1 MKKKFLC
8 NCIITLGLLLFL
20 TLIIPYLP
28 LHSTATAQASE
39 TDKDKKNNYRLYVNS
54 KTLVKG
60 KSFVLKLDNLGD
72 NSKVTFKSNDSEIAS
87 VNDDGTIT
95 AVKVGVAIITVT
107 IKDDTDSPPLTCE
120 VTVGPPAFS
129 VKLTRSKI
137 ILGLNN
143 SDFLRV
149 ILKPTNTAE
158 EAKFSSNDPS
168 IVNVSP
174 GGRITANKIGLTY
187 LFAEIESSNSDGTPK
202 YAMCSVIV
210 TSSSDAPLL
219 DTYFNDHPELNY
231 ISESDL
237 AQALDEFFN
246 GGSAASSNSLVS
258 DLNHFLNSEFDLS
271 DLRSD
276 MKAANSNNASDSKT
290 EIISSN
296 K

>member
-1 MKKKFLC
+1 MKKNFLC

-20 TLIIPYLP
+20 TLIVPYMP
-28 LHSTATAQASE
+28 LQSTAVAQASE
-39 TDKDKKNNYRLYVNS
+39 TTKDKKNDYRLYVNS
-54 KTLVKG
+54 KILVKG
-60 KSFVLKLDNLGD
+60 KSFVLKVNNLAE

-107 IKDDTDSPPLTCE
+107 IKDDTDPTNLYCE

-129 VKLTRSKI
+129 VKLTRSRI

-143 SDFLRV
+143 IDFLRV

-158 EAKFSSNDPS
+158 DAKFSSNDPS
-168 IVNVSP
+168 IASVSP

-210 TSSSDAPLL
+210 TSTSDASLL
-219 DTYFNDHPELNY
+219 DAYFNDHQELNY
-231 ISESDL
+231 IPESDL
-237 AQALDEFFN
+237 AKALDEFFN

-258 DLNHFLNSEFDLS
+258 DLNKFLDSEFDLS
-271 DLRSD
+271 DLRST
-276 MKAANSNNASDSKT
+276 MKAANSDNSSVNRT
-290 EIISSN
+290 EIVSTN